1 MRYLKCG
8 EVILINGRGKANGGS
23 PKNIGIHGIKSL
35 LEHPRKGSSALLI
48 YFPLR
53 DGGFPNLT
61 KLNGGGSL
69 SPTTALLSLAVASQH
84 HDLVSLASFQRRRCY
99 DEVAEIDCKA
109 NKLPD
114 NTMATTTTTAAGNA
128 DPPPPSPS
136 PASSKTGFLKTC
148 FNGGGWSSLAIFLAI
163 AIICCYTGIL
173 LQRCMD
179 ASPLVTTYPD
189 IGALAFGRRGRLAV
203 TIFMYL
209 ELFLV
214 AATTSTSS
222 SRPPG
227 STAKQ
232 GFVLA
237 ATLAVLPTTWFS
249 SLGVL
254 AYVAAAGALATVV
267 LVASVMWVAV
277 FDGVGFHERERLV
290 HWAGLPAA
298 VLFICFL
305 VSTLSYGFMGIIG
318 YLMYG
323 DALMS
328 QVTLN
333 LPSGK
338 VSSKIAIYTTLVN
351 PLTKYALVVT
361 PIVRAGSIICGVL
374 VLSRPCPSPRP
385 SRSRVLCVLL
395 RTAIVVAT
403 AVVALAVPFFV
414 DVVALTGALLSCT
427 ATMLLPSLCFLRVR
441 AKVGP
446 KKLWMETVA
455 CVGIVVVG
463 LTESV
468 GVLGL
473 LVAYVPGGTDWF
485 GGRHRINPPYESVA
499 LEIQLLPITGGG
511 HQISRWSL
519 ASRWKFISKEAP
531 TVSVA
536 IFGGHQIS
544 RSLCVSTN
552 G

>member
-1 MRYLKCG
+1 
-8 EVILINGRGKANGGS
+8 
-23 PKNIGIHGIKSL
+23 
-35 LEHPRKGSSALLI
+35 
-48 YFPLR
+48 
-53 DGGFPNLT
+53 
-61 KLNGGGSL
+61 
-69 SPTTALLSLAVASQH
+69 
-84 HDLVSLASFQRRRCY
+84 
-99 DEVAEIDCKA
+99 
-109 NKLPD
+109 
-114 NTMATTTTTAAGNA
+114 MATTTTTAAGNA

-148 FNGGGWSSLAIFLAI
+148 FNGVNALSGIGLLSIPYALSQGGWSSLAIFLAI

-189 IGALAFGRRGRLAV
+189 IGALAFGRRGRDNLHK
-203 TIFMYL
+203 
-209 ELFLV
+209 LFP
-214 AATTSTSS
+214 AAGFHVGGLRVS
-222 SRPPG
+222 
-227 STAKQ
+227 AKQ

-351 PLTKYALVVT
+351 PLTKPSLAWVPGRRLCGLGPEPAL
-361 PIVRAGSIICGVL
+361 PIAEAIEGALGVRK
-374 VLSRPCPSPRP
+374 
-385 SRSRVLCVLL
+385 SRVLCVLL

-441 AKVGP
+441 AKVGS

-463 LTESV
+463 AAIV
-468 GVLGL
+468 VLGT
-473 LVAYVPGGTDWF
+473 YS
-485 GGRHRINPPYESVA
+485 SVK
-499 LEIQLLPITGGG
+499 
-511 HQISRWSL
+511 QIVQRL
-519 ASRWKFISKEAP
+519 
-531 TVSVA
+531 
-536 IFGGHQIS
+536 
-544 RSLCVSTN
+544 
-552 G
+552 

>member
-1 MRYLKCG
+1 
-8 EVILINGRGKANGGS
+8 
-23 PKNIGIHGIKSL
+23 
-35 LEHPRKGSSALLI
+35 
-48 YFPLR
+48 
-53 DGGFPNLT
+53 
-61 KLNGGGSL
+61 
-69 SPTTALLSLAVASQH
+69 
-84 HDLVSLASFQRRRCY
+84 
-99 DEVAEIDCKA
+99 
-109 NKLPD
+109 
-114 NTMATTTTTAAGNA
+114 MATTTTTATGNA

-148 FNGGGWSSLAIFLAI
+148 FNGVNALSGIGLLSIPYALSQGGWSSLAIFLAI

-173 LQRCMD
+173 LQRCME

-203 TIFMYL
+203 AIFMYL

-214 AATTSTSS
+214 AVDFLILEGDNLHKLFPDAGFHVGGLHVS
-222 SRPPG
+222 
-227 STAKQ
+227 AKQ

-254 AYVAAAGALATVV
+254 AYVAAGGALASVV

-277 FDGVGFHERERLV
+277 FDGVGFHERGRLV

-298 VLFICFL
+298 VSLYSFCFSGHAVFHMIYNGMKDRKKFPMVLFICFL

-361 PIVRAGSIICGVL
+361 PIAEAIEGALGVRK
-374 VLSRPCPSPRP
+374 
-385 SRSRVLCVLL
+385 SRVLCVLV

-403 AVVALAVPFFV
+403 TIVALSVPFFA

-441 AKVGP
+441 AKVGS
-446 KKLWMETVA
+446 KKLWMETEA
-455 CVGIVVVG
+455 CVCIVVVG
-463 LTESV
+463 AAIV
-468 GVLGL
+468 VLGT
-473 LVAYVPGGTDWF
+473 YS
-485 GGRHRINPPYESVA
+485 SVK
-499 LEIQLLPITGGG
+499 
-511 HQISRWSL
+511 QIVQRL
-519 ASRWKFISKEAP
+519 K
-531 TVSVA
+531 
-536 IFGGHQIS
+536 
-544 RSLCVSTN
+544 
-552 G
+552 